1 MFPERVACQ
10 PTALAF
16 GLPQPLPLVYHGTR
30 LWIYHCPSPWATA
43 SVNLGLPLLS
53 PLVSHCPRP
62 WPAIVLTLG
71 LPKKGPCV
79 QGQGSRSPNRV
90 QGLKFPR
97 VPGAEGSRSPKTPGS
112 KGSSYQGSKESKGPR
127 VQGSRGLMVQ
137 GSRGTRGS
145 TRTHEVP
152 ASRGPEDPRD
162 WVQRTKGPKT
172 QGSKG
177 LEGPRVQ
184 RSKGPRVQRS
194 KGPKVQQLGLFE
206 NTLIRKTF

>member
-1 MFPERVACQ
+1 MGYRVRQ
-10 PTALAF
+10 PWSTTALALGF
-16 GLPQPLPLVYHGTR
+16 PLPPPLAC
-30 LWIYHCPSPWATA
+30 HCPHPWSTKEG
-43 SVNLGLPLLS
+43 SM
-53 PLVSHCPRP
+53 CPRP
-62 WPAIVLTLG
+62 RVQESKQGPRAQV
-71 LPKKGPCV
+71 PKGPR
-79 QGQGSRSPNRV
+79 SRRV
-90 QGLKFPR
+90 QESKDPR
-97 VPGAEGSRSPKTPGS
+97 VKGLNLLRIQGLQGS
-112 KGSSYQGSKESKGPR
+112 KGP
-127 VQGSRGLMVQ
+127 GSRGLMVQ

-152 ASRGPEDPRD
+152 ASRGPKDPRD

-206 NTLIRKTF
+206 NTFIRKTFLRMPVARRG